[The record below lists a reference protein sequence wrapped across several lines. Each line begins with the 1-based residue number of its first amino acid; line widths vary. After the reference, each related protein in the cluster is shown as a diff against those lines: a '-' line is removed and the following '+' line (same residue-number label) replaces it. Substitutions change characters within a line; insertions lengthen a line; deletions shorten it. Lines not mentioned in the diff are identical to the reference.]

1 MLSNVSS
8 VHLVVSRH
16 NRPRSRVPNRQLER
30 KTIDL
35 PQRTLRHDSIDLV
48 PLMFLIVAYEMLQR
62 RRNTLALK
70 PIDKSAREDTRKNR
84 ILAIRLEAAA
94 SQRTSLDINCRPE
107 QDVGAFCFCLFG
119 GQLAGSEEEVFVE
132 SGA

>member
-35 PQRTLRHDSIDLV
+35 PQRTLRHDSIDFI
-48 PLMFLIVAYEMLQR
+48 PLMFLIIADEMLER
-62 RRNTLALK
+62 RRNTFALQAV
-70 PIDKSAREDTRKNR
+70 DESCREDSREDRVLT
-84 ILAIRLEAAA
+84 
-94 SQRTSLDINCRPE
+94 
-107 QDVGAFCFCLFG
+107 V
-119 GQLAGSEEEVFVE
+119 
-132 SGA
+132 